1 MLTIGEL
8 IGLLLIMVAR
18 LGSGQTLLQV
28 VGTSGHSERGG
39 SSGHGRSARQA
50 VVKRK
55 LLSELLKSS
64 LVVGILLVA
73 ETGDH
78 VRRETRFTGFGHP

>member
-28 VGTSGHSERGG
+28 VGTSGHSESGE

-50 VVKRK
+50 VVKRS
-55 LLSELLKSS
+55 LLSELLSS